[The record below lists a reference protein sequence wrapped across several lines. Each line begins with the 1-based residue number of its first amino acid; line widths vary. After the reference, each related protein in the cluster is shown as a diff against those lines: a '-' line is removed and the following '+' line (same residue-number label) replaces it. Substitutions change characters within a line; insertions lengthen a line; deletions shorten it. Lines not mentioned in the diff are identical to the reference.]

1 MKWKGKVDLW
11 FLVIVLL
18 GEALVVS
25 SLLTSESGKG
35 FGIIITIFY
44 NIIVLPFI
52 IRNYV
57 KVSDEEV
64 IVAFGFSKNKIAISE
79 IQEMYTTHNPI
90 SSSAASLDRI
100 VIRGKQ
106 KTIMCAVHEKET
118 FFNYLKE
125 KNPNIIMKNTKKE
138 KRKHVLETVS
148 ILFCFISFVAVAIL
162 LFTGD
167 IEIKYEKNS
176 FTINA
181 TYWNDKEIKYEDI
194 ESIKYSDEKIPGSRV
209 GGFGSFRLLM
219 GDFKNA
225 EFGNYT
231 RYTYTK
237 SDAGVVLVVKG
248 REVVIGGEDKEST
261 RAIYE
266 ELLKRWQK

>member
-1 MKWKGKVDLW
+1 M
-11 FLVIVLL
+11 
-18 GEALVVS
+18 S
-25 SLLTSESGKG
+25 SLFTAESGKA
-35 FGIIITIFY
+35 FGILITIFY
-44 NIIVLPFI
+44 NIIVLPFL

-57 KVSDEEV
+57 KVTDEEV
-64 IVAFGFSKNKIAISE
+64 IVAFGFSKDRIAISD

-100 VIRGKQ
+100 VIKSKQ

-118 FFNYLKE
+118 LFECLKE
-125 KNPNIIMKNTKKE
+125 RNPNIVMENTKKQ
-138 KRKHVLETVS
+138 KRKHMLETIS
-148 ILFCFISFVAVAIL
+148 IVFCVISFIAVGIL
-162 LFTGD
+162 LFTGN
-167 IEIKYEKNS
+167 INIKYGRNS
-176 FTINA
+176 FTIKA
-181 TYWNDKEIKYEDI
+181 TYWNNQEIKYEDI
-194 ESIKYSDEKIPGSRV
+194 ESIEYYDEKIPGSRV

-219 GDFKNA
+219 GDFKND

-237 SDAGVVLVVKG
+237 SNSGVVLVVDG

-266 ELLKRWQK
+266 ELLERWKK